1 MRRCRA
7 ASGRAFPVDI
17 RLRVMDA
24 IRKIIPDPIAM
35 KCSRSSERPTID
47 PAIWRV
53 GSSPD
58 EKTVGASTKAKKI
71 KPPSQTTS
79 ESSIRNLKNAMGE
92 IIRRNQLN
100 QLSTGRTIA
109 VTYSFVHNC
118 LPSSFPIGLEEI
130 SHMHMQHSLT
140 AVDVNFVSLQA
151 AVFCVQCEL
160 LSENNTPRC
169 LACGSGAVLSLSRV
183 LGGSLRT
190 QQTAHLIADAELDR
204 LVRSLLYT
212 VPNSAPQ
219 VAEFDEYRR
228 EDEENAV
235 ELRGIATG
243 IATVSTRHRMRPR
256 HHGPVAMPHPLM
268 NAGEIDLE
276 PGISIIA
283 EKAQALTG
291 ATGAAIALRRG
302 NEIVCRARTGR
313 TAPDIG
319 VRLQTDSGLSAECVR
334 TGEVL
339 MCNDAESNPRVDW
352 ATCRRMG
359 VRSILV
365 APLRHFRRTLGVFEV
380 LSSTPHAFDNN
391 DVATM
396 QFLSGMMVAA
406 ISRLSSLQPA
416 PPIASGE

>member
-1 MRRCRA
+1 MQRSLKA
-7 ASGRAFPVDI
+7 A
-17 RLRVMDA
+17 
-24 IRKIIPDPIAM
+24 
-35 KCSRSSERPTID
+35 
-47 PAIWRV
+47 
-53 GSSPD
+53 
-58 EKTVGASTKAKKI
+58 
-71 KPPSQTTS
+71 
-79 ESSIRNLKNAMGE
+79 
-92 IIRRNQLN
+92 
-100 QLSTGRTIA
+100 
-109 VTYSFVHNC
+109 
-118 LPSSFPIGLEEI
+118 
-130 SHMHMQHSLT
+130 
-140 AVDVNFVSLQA
+140 DVNFISLQS

-160 LSENNTPRC
+160 LSPNNTPHC

-183 LGGSLRT
+183 LGGSLRG

-212 VPNSAPQ
+212 VPQ
-219 VAEFDEYRR
+219 MAEAGESQDEYRMG
-228 EDEENAV
+228 ENQIEFPAS
-235 ELRGIATG
+235 A
-243 IATVSTRHRMRPR
+243 AFSTRHRMRPR
-256 HHGPVAMPHPLM
+256 HHGPLPAQHTLI

-283 EKAQALTG
+283 EKAQTLTG

-339 MCNDAESNPRVDW
+339 LCNDAETNPRVDW

-380 LSSTPHAFDNN
+380 LSSMPHAFDNN

-416 PPIASGE
+416 PPVASGE

>member
-1 MRRCRA
+1 
-7 ASGRAFPVDI
+7 
-17 RLRVMDA
+17 
-24 IRKIIPDPIAM
+24 
-35 KCSRSSERPTID
+35 
-47 PAIWRV
+47 
-53 GSSPD
+53 
-58 EKTVGASTKAKKI
+58 
-71 KPPSQTTS
+71 
-79 ESSIRNLKNAMGE
+79 
-92 IIRRNQLN
+92 
-100 QLSTGRTIA
+100 
-109 VTYSFVHNC
+109 
-118 LPSSFPIGLEEI
+118 
-130 SHMHMQHSLT
+130 MQRSLT
-140 AVDVNFVSLQA
+140 ATDVNFVSLRA

-183 LGGSLRT
+183 LGGSLRG

-212 VPNSAPQ
+212 VPQ
-219 VAEFDEYRR
+219 VPAAGAEQNDEY
-228 EDEENAV
+228 AV
-235 ELRGIATG
+235 ELSAAATF
-243 IATVSTRHRMRPR
+243 STRHRMRPH
-256 HHGPVAMPHPLM
+256 HHGPLAVPHTLI

-283 EKAQALTG
+283 EKAQVLTG
-291 ATGAAIALRRG
+291 ATGSAIALRRG

-313 TAPDIG
+313 TAPDVG

-339 MCNDAESNPRVDW
+339 LCDDAESNPRVDW
-352 ATCRRMG
+352 ASCRRMG

-396 QFLSGMMVAA
+396 QFLSGMMVAT
-406 ISRLSSLQPA
+406 ISRLSSLQPTPEPA
-416 PPIASGE
+416 AGGV

>member
-1 MRRCRA
+1 
-7 ASGRAFPVDI
+7 
-17 RLRVMDA
+17 
-24 IRKIIPDPIAM
+24 
-35 KCSRSSERPTID
+35 
-47 PAIWRV
+47 
-53 GSSPD
+53 
-58 EKTVGASTKAKKI
+58 
-71 KPPSQTTS
+71 
-79 ESSIRNLKNAMGE
+79 
-92 IIRRNQLN
+92 
-100 QLSTGRTIA
+100 
-109 VTYSFVHNC
+109 
-118 LPSSFPIGLEEI
+118 
-130 SHMHMQHSLT
+130 MQRSLT
-140 AVDVNFVSLQA
+140 ATDVNFVSLQSA
-151 AVFCVQCEL
+151 IFCVQCEL

-183 LGGSLRT
+183 LGGSLRG

-212 VPNSAPQ
+212 VPQ
-219 VAEFDEYRR
+219 VPAAGAEQNDEY
-228 EDEENAV
+228 AV
-235 ELRGIATG
+235 ELSAAGTF
-243 IATVSTRHRMRPR
+243 STRHRMRPR
-256 HHGPVAMPHPLM
+256 HHGPLAVPHTLI

-313 TAPDIG
+313 TAPDVG

-339 MCNDAESNPRVDW
+339 LCDDAESNPRVDW
-352 ATCRRMG
+352 ATCRGMG

-365 APLRHFRRTLGVFEV
+365 APLRHFRRTHGVFEV

-396 QFLSGMMVAA
+396 QFLSGMMVAT
-406 ISRLSSLQPA
+406 ISRLSSLQPTPEPA
-416 PPIASGE
+416 AGGV

>member
-1 MRRCRA
+1 
-7 ASGRAFPVDI
+7 
-17 RLRVMDA
+17 
-24 IRKIIPDPIAM
+24 
-35 KCSRSSERPTID
+35 
-47 PAIWRV
+47 
-53 GSSPD
+53 
-58 EKTVGASTKAKKI
+58 
-71 KPPSQTTS
+71 
-79 ESSIRNLKNAMGE
+79 
-92 IIRRNQLN
+92 
-100 QLSTGRTIA
+100 
-109 VTYSFVHNC
+109 
-118 LPSSFPIGLEEI
+118 
-130 SHMHMQHSLT
+130 MQRSLT
-140 AVDVNFVSLQA
+140 ATDVNFLSLQSA
-151 AVFCVQCEL
+151 IFCVQCEL
-160 LSENNTPRC
+160 LSANNTPQC

-183 LGGSLRT
+183 LGGSLCG

-212 VPNSAPQ
+212 VPR
-219 VAEFDEYRR
+219 VAAAGGEPRDEY
-228 EDEENAV
+228 AL
-235 ELRGIATG
+235 ELPAAATF
-243 IATVSTRHRMRPR
+243 STRYRARPR
-256 HHGPVAMPHPLM
+256 HHHRGPVPVPHGLI

-283 EKAQALTG
+283 EKAQTLTG

-319 VRLQTDSGLSAECVR
+319 VRMQTDSGLSAECVR

-339 MCNDAESNPRVDW
+339 LCNDAESNPRVDW
-352 ATCRRMG
+352 ASCRRMG

-396 QFLSGMMVAA
+396 QFLSGMMVAT

-416 PPIASGE
+416 PPAASGE

>member
-1 MRRCRA
+1 
-7 ASGRAFPVDI
+7 
-17 RLRVMDA
+17 
-24 IRKIIPDPIAM
+24 
-35 KCSRSSERPTID
+35 
-47 PAIWRV
+47 
-53 GSSPD
+53 
-58 EKTVGASTKAKKI
+58 
-71 KPPSQTTS
+71 
-79 ESSIRNLKNAMGE
+79 
-92 IIRRNQLN
+92 
-100 QLSTGRTIA
+100 
-109 VTYSFVHNC
+109 
-118 LPSSFPIGLEEI
+118 
-130 SHMHMQHSLT
+130 MQRSLT
-140 AVDVNFVSLQA
+140 ATDVNFVSLQSA
-151 AVFCVQCEL
+151 IFCVQCEL

-183 LGGSLRT
+183 LGGSLRG

-212 VPNSAPQ
+212 VPQ
-219 VAEFDEYRR
+219 VPAAGAEQNDEY
-228 EDEENAV
+228 AV
-235 ELRGIATG
+235 ELSAAGTF
-243 IATVSTRHRMRPR
+243 STRHRMRPH
-256 HHGPVAMPHPLM
+256 HHGPLAVPHTLI

-319 VRLQTDSGLSAECVR
+319 VRLQTDSGFSAECVR
-334 TGEVL
+334 SGEVL
-339 MCNDAESNPRVDW
+339 LCDDAESNPRVDW
-352 ATCRRMG
+352 ATCRGMG

-406 ISRLSSLQPA
+406 ISRLSSLQP
-416 PPIASGE
+416 PPVASGE

>member
-1 MRRCRA
+1 
-7 ASGRAFPVDI
+7 
-17 RLRVMDA
+17 
-24 IRKIIPDPIAM
+24 
-35 KCSRSSERPTID
+35 
-47 PAIWRV
+47 
-53 GSSPD
+53 
-58 EKTVGASTKAKKI
+58 
-71 KPPSQTTS
+71 
-79 ESSIRNLKNAMGE
+79 
-92 IIRRNQLN
+92 
-100 QLSTGRTIA
+100 
-109 VTYSFVHNC
+109 
-118 LPSSFPIGLEEI
+118 
-130 SHMHMQHSLT
+130 MQRSLT
-140 AVDVNFVSLQA
+140 ATDVNFVSLQSA
-151 AVFCVQCEL
+151 IFCVQCEL

-183 LGGSLRT
+183 LGGSLRG

-212 VPNSAPQ
+212 VPQTPAADEDQIEFPAAPT
-219 VAEFDEYRR
+219 F
-228 EDEENAV
+228 
-235 ELRGIATG
+235 
-243 IATVSTRHRMRPR
+243 STRHRMRPR
-256 HHGPVAMPHPLM
+256 HHRLVSAPHTLSNAREI

-283 EKAQALTG
+283 EKAQTLTG

-339 MCNDAESNPRVDW
+339 LCHDAESNPRVDW
-352 ATCRRMG
+352 STCRRMG

-396 QFLSGMMVAA
+396 QFLSGMMVAT

-416 PPIASGE
+416 PPAAASE

>member
-1 MRRCRA
+1 
-7 ASGRAFPVDI
+7 
-17 RLRVMDA
+17 
-24 IRKIIPDPIAM
+24 
-35 KCSRSSERPTID
+35 
-47 PAIWRV
+47 
-53 GSSPD
+53 
-58 EKTVGASTKAKKI
+58 
-71 KPPSQTTS
+71 
-79 ESSIRNLKNAMGE
+79 
-92 IIRRNQLN
+92 
-100 QLSTGRTIA
+100 
-109 VTYSFVHNC
+109 
-118 LPSSFPIGLEEI
+118 
-130 SHMHMQHSLT
+130 MQRSLT
-140 AVDVNFVSLQA
+140 AIDVNFVSLQS

-183 LGGSLRT
+183 LGGSLRG
-190 QQTAHLIADAELDR
+190 QTAHLIADAELDR
-204 LVRSLLYT
+204 LVRSLLYS
-212 VPNSAPQ
+212 VPNSVQ
-219 VAEFDEYRR
+219 GAEAG
-228 EDEENAV
+228 EDQI
-235 ELRGIATG
+235 ELPAAATF
-243 IATVSTRHRMRPR
+243 STRHRMRPR
-256 HHGPVAMPHPLM
+256 HHGSVAVPHTLM

-276 PGISIIA
+276 PGISVIA
-283 EKAQALTG
+283 EKAQVLTG

-302 NEIVCRARTGR
+302 NEIICRARTGR

-339 MCNDAESNPRVDW
+339 LCDDAESNPRVDW

-406 ISRLSSLQPA
+406 ISRLSTLQPV
-416 PPIASGE
+416 ASDE

>member
-1 MRRCRA
+1 
-7 ASGRAFPVDI
+7 
-17 RLRVMDA
+17 
-24 IRKIIPDPIAM
+24 
-35 KCSRSSERPTID
+35 
-47 PAIWRV
+47 
-53 GSSPD
+53 
-58 EKTVGASTKAKKI
+58 
-71 KPPSQTTS
+71 
-79 ESSIRNLKNAMGE
+79 
-92 IIRRNQLN
+92 
-100 QLSTGRTIA
+100 
-109 VTYSFVHNC
+109 
-118 LPSSFPIGLEEI
+118 
-130 SHMHMQHSLT
+130 MQRSLT
-140 AVDVNFVSLQA
+140 ATDVNFLSLQSA
-151 AVFCVQCEL
+151 IFCVQCEL

-183 LGGSLRT
+183 LGGSLRG
-190 QQTAHLIADAELDR
+190 QQTAHLIEDAELDR

-212 VPNSAPQ
+212 VPQVAATGEDQIDEYPFELPAAANVSSSHRVRLRHHHGQVSAPQ
-219 VAEFDEYRR
+219 A
-228 EDEENAV
+228 
-235 ELRGIATG
+235 LI
-243 IATVSTRHRMRPR
+243 
-256 HHGPVAMPHPLM
+256 

-283 EKAQALTG
+283 EKAQTLTG

-339 MCNDAESNPRVDW
+339 LCNDAESNPRVDW
-352 ATCRRMG
+352 ASCRRMG

-380 LSSTPHAFDNN
+380 LSSTPYAFDNN

-416 PPIASGE
+416 PPLASGE

>member
-1 MRRCRA
+1 
-7 ASGRAFPVDI
+7 
-17 RLRVMDA
+17 
-24 IRKIIPDPIAM
+24 
-35 KCSRSSERPTID
+35 
-47 PAIWRV
+47 
-53 GSSPD
+53 
-58 EKTVGASTKAKKI
+58 
-71 KPPSQTTS
+71 
-79 ESSIRNLKNAMGE
+79 
-92 IIRRNQLN
+92 
-100 QLSTGRTIA
+100 
-109 VTYSFVHNC
+109 
-118 LPSSFPIGLEEI
+118 
-130 SHMHMQHSLT
+130 
-140 AVDVNFVSLQA
+140 
-151 AVFCVQCEL
+151 VQCEL
-160 LSENNTPRC
+160 LSENNTPKC

-183 LGGSLRT
+183 LGGSLLG

-212 VPNSAPQ
+212 VPQ
-219 VAEFDEYRR
+219 VPAAGEEQSDEYP
-228 EDEENAV
+228 V
-235 ELRGIATG
+235 EFSAAATF
-243 IATVSTRHRMRPR
+243 STRRRVRPR
-256 HHGPVAMPHPLM
+256 HHHHGSVSAPHAMINGDEI

-339 MCNDAESNPRVDW
+339 LCNDAESNPRVDW
-352 ATCRRMG
+352 ASCRRMG

-396 QFLSGMMVAA
+396 QFLSGMMVAT

-416 PPIASGE
+416 PPTASGE